1 MVYVKRPRRLWTGDW
16 RSDSRENADALDSLA
31 PLERTADET
40 APAEAPETAA
50 RQGRRVGRPLAIG
63 LLALVAAGVAVA
75 AGSLLV
81 GGDDN
86 SKQTAKGPS
95 ALPAFSEKPLTP
107 RKGQTRAGAVYDA
120 ASPAVVSVRNVAAR
134 DSGTAFLVDRKGTLV
149 TNQHVVANSHSVVV
163 RFGLDGK
170 SIDADVL
177 GSDPSSDLAVLS
189 IPASAIPQGVKPL
202 RFADS
207 RNVRVG
213 DIAIAIGNPFG
224 LDRTATEGIVSAI
237 GRSIAAPNHYSI
249 DNVIQTD
256 APINP
261 GNSGGPLLDDSG
273 LVIGV
278 NAQIATGGTSQG
290 NVGIGFALP
299 SNTVRQVLPLLERGK
314 TIKRANLGV
323 EIGPPDPGRPSGAQ
337 VGKLVAG
344 GPADRGG
351 LQSGDVI
358 RRLAGTRITNP
369 TQLSGVVEKHA
380 PGERVSVIIDRG
392 GNAQTVEVTL
402 GTRPTSAP

>member
-1 MVYVKRPRRLWTGDW
+1 V
-16 RSDSRENADALDSLA
+16 A
-31 PLERTADET
+31 
-40 APAEAPETAA
+40 
-50 RQGRRVGRPLAIG
+50 AIG
-63 LLALVAAGVAVA
+63 SPFGEQQSLSVGVI
-75 AGSLLV
+75 
-81 GGDDN
+81 
-86 SKQTAKGPS
+86 S
-95 ALPAFSEKPLTP
+95 ATD
-107 RKGQTRAGAVYDA
+107 R
-120 ASPAVVSVRNVAAR
+120 SVR
-134 DSGTAFLVDRKGTLV
+134 SLTQF
-149 TNQHVVANSHSVVV
+149 Q
-163 RFGLDGK
+163 
-170 SIDADVL
+170 I
-177 GSDPSSDLAVLS
+177 
-189 IPASAIPQGVKPL
+189 
-202 RFADS
+202 
-207 RNVRVG
+207 
-213 DIAIAIGNPFG
+213 
-224 LDRTATEGIVSAI
+224 EGA
-237 GRSIAAPNHYSI
+237 
-249 DNVIQTD
+249 IQTD
-256 APINP
+256 ASINP

-402 GTRPTSAP
+402 GTRPTSTP